1 MCFKEKEF
9 FEKHK
14 EITLYKLAA
23 CKVAKVITDI
33 KYINNPVNY
42 KQSKKNTL
50 RKEITKLYL
59 PKNVEEFI
67 IETIK
72 SFALCDIT
80 KYRIAHYNN
89 ILVKE
94 LYKWAFLKDNIKFRE
109 KKVRAF
115 GRRTTLLSN
124 NIIKHI
130 NKYNKKKNKKNK
142 KVST

>member
-1 MCFKEKEF
+1 M
-9 FEKHK
+9 
-14 EITLYKLAA
+14 
-23 CKVAKVITDI
+23 
-33 KYINNPVNY
+33 
-42 KQSKKNTL
+42 
-50 RKEITKLYL
+50 

-115 GRRTTLLSN
+115 RRRTTLLSN

-130 NKYNKKKNKKNK
+130 NKYNEKKNKKNK